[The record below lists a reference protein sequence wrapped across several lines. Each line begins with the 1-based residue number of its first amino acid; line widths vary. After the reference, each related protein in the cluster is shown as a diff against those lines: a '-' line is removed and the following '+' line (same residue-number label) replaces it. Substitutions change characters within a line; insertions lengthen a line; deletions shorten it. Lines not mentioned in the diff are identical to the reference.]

1 MPVPAD
7 ICMPTTTIRPLP
19 FINYY
24 DEQQCSLHV
33 ASLWLEFEKK
43 GRALRENFFKI
54 RNLMNGRISD
64 VIVENCGF

>member
-24 DEQQCSLHV
+24 DEQQCFLHV
-33 ASLWLEFEKK
+33 ASLWLEFEKE
-43 GRALRENFFKI
+43 GRALREHFFKI
-54 RNLMNGRISD
+54 R
-64 VIVENCGF
+64 